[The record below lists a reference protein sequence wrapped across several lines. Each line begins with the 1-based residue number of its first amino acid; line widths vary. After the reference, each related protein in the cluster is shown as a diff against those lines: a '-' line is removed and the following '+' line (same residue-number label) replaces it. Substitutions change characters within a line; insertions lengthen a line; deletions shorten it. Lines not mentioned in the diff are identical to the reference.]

1 MLSATSCEYFWTL
14 KFPGSR
20 CSGQTRGKETKNLSI
35 NKNLLKI
42 RSRIAQ

>member
-1 MLSATSCEYFWTL
+1 MPSATSCEYFWTL

-20 CSGQTRGKETKNLSI
+20 CSGQTRGKKPKNLSI

-42 RSRIAQ
+42 KSHIAQ